1 MNRLL
6 IVTTLVIFIVPPY
19 AHGQEPNA
27 AILKAKAQ
35 KVVSL
40 IGGDKL
46 KTQTYCE
53 IGDLSEQ
60 LDQAEEDKDGQKI
73 RDLSQK
79 IGKLE
84 EKLGTE
90 YTALALPTAGS
101 RCSCAGSKHAA
112 PRRSA
117 AALPTGATSNANSG
131 VWQKRNYCGRGATL
145 RKISSLFRWNH
156 LTPTPAAAM

>member
-1 MNRLL
+1 LARLLLASVQAKIFMNRLL
-6 IVTTLVIFIVPPY
+6 IIATLVIATVPLY

-27 AILKAKAQ
+27 ATLKAEAQ

-40 IGGDKL
+40 ISGDKL

-60 LDQAEEDKDGQKI
+60 LDQAEEDKDSQKVGG
-73 RDLSQK
+73 LSQK

-90 YTALALPTAGS
+90 YIALVRGLKDIDPNS
-101 RCSCAGSKHAA
+101 RDSQEIDSIIEK
-112 PRRSA
+112 
-117 AALPTGATSNANSG
+117 LD
-131 VWQKRNYCGRGATL
+131 VFCGD
-145 RKISSLFRWNH
+145 
-156 LTPTPAAAM
+156 

>member
-6 IVTTLVIFIVPPY
+6 IVATLVIYSVPLY

-27 AILKAKAQ
+27 ATLKAEAQ

-40 IGGDKL
+40 ISGDKL

-53 IGDLSEQ
+53 IDDLSEQ
-60 LDQAEEDKDGQKI
+60 LDQAEENKDSQKAG
-73 RDLSQK
+73 DLSQK

-90 YTALALPTAGS
+90 YIALVRGLEDLDPNS
-101 RCSCAGSKHAA
+101 RDGQEIASIIEK
-112 PRRSA
+112 
-117 AALPTGATSNANSG
+117 LD
-131 VWQKRNYCGRGATL
+131 VFCGD
-145 RKISSLFRWNH
+145 
-156 LTPTPAAAM
+156 

>member
-1 MNRLL
+1 MSAGKQARPGWHDCCSPRFKSRSFMNRLL
-6 IVTTLVIFIVPPY
+6 IVTTLVIFTVPPY

-27 AILKAKAQ
+27 AILKAEAQ

-40 IGGDKL
+40 ISGDKL

-60 LDQAEEDKDGQKI
+60 LDQAEEDKDGQKVG
-73 RDLSQK
+73 DLSQK

-90 YTALALPTAGS
+90 YIALVRNLKDIDPNS
-101 RCSCAGSKHAA
+101 RDGQEIDSIIEELDAF
-112 PRRSA
+112 
-117 AALPTGATSNANSG
+117 
-131 VWQKRNYCGRGATL
+131 CGD
-145 RKISSLFRWNH
+145 
-156 LTPTPAAAM
+156 

>member
-6 IVTTLVIFIVPPY
+6 IVTTLVIFTVPTY
-19 AHGQEPNA
+19 AHAQEPNA
-27 AILKAKAQ
+27 AILKAEAQ

-40 IGGDKL
+40 ISGDKL

-60 LDQAEEDKDGQKI
+60 LNQAEEDKDGQKVG
-73 RDLSQK
+73 DLSQK

-90 YTALALPTAGS
+90 YTALVRNLKDAFHGQQSHEARELTVHLQCRGEISMQFGGLLMSMELNFSGSTA
-101 RCSCAGSKHAA
+101 
-112 PRRSA
+112 
-117 AALPTGATSNANSG
+117 
-131 VWQKRNYCGRGATL
+131 
-145 RKISSLFRWNH
+145 
-156 LTPTPAAAM
+156 

>member
-6 IVTTLVIFIVPPY
+6 IVTTLVIFTVPTY
-19 AHGQEPNA
+19 AHAQEPNA
-27 AILKAKAQ
+27 AILKAEAQ

-40 IGGDKL
+40 ISGDKL

-60 LDQAEEDKDGQKI
+60 LNQAEEDKDGQKVG
-73 RDLSQK
+73 DLSQK

-90 YTALALPTAGS
+90 YTALVRNLKDIDPNS
-101 RCSCAGSKHAA
+101 RDGQEIDAIIEELDAFFGD
-112 PRRSA
+112 
-117 AALPTGATSNANSG
+117 
-131 VWQKRNYCGRGATL
+131 
-145 RKISSLFRWNH
+145 
-156 LTPTPAAAM
+156 